1 MEIRDKIIEIFRRP
15 KGNLEKWPD
24 NNTQMIN
31 EINALNPECVLDL
44 GCGRNLYKKHIPNLI
59 GVDILE
65 LEYEDVT
72 ASIEDLP
79 FADNTAD
86 VIICMGSVNFGD
98 IELIRAQLREIK
110 RVAKPDC
117 RLYFRF
123 LCNHVS
129 DMYFDWNLDLVN
141 QLGHEYGFV
150 HFEEPKVITSTQ
162 DHERREGVGDRGQE
176 RLYVR
181 WIVVKMDKKKF
192 VKHEL

>member
-181 WIVVKMDKKKF
+181 WIVVKMDKK
-192 VKHEL
+192 